1 MNNPNIS
8 DQLRFSD
15 AEDRILA
22 QFEGDQDIYDYIQW
36 LTVGADM
43 TVEEYEE
50 EIESLEREIDSL
62 ESQLADME
70 FELDKAEEEIKK
82 FENRQE
88 D

>member
-1 MNNPNIS
+1 MSNPSIS

-50 EIESLEREIDSL
+50 EIDILEREIANL
-62 ESQLADME
+62 ESELADME
-70 FELDKAEEEIKK
+70 SQLDMLEEEIETL
-82 FENRQE
+82 ENRQE

>member
-15 AEDRILA
+15 AEARILA
-22 QFEGDQDIYDYIQW
+22 QFEGDQDIYDYIHW

-50 EIESLEREIDSL
+50 EIESL